1 MERRDEPRRESSLDQ
16 DRSDDREREEHT
28 PARSEGEDRPR
39 ERGKDSARD
48 EKDKKEET
56 PEEKRRKRRKAF
68 IIGGIIAIVILIAGG
83 AFGLHYYTTGRYFIE
98 TDDAYTQADDVAIS
112 AQVSGTVQELTVTDN
127 QQVRKGQVILA
138 IDSRTYRAEADQAQ
152 ADFVSASVNVAN
164 AMAQISLQDAVIAQS
179 ESDVQAAQAAVT
191 FAQEEYD
198 RYNKLAKTLAGSVQ
212 NQQRTAADLQQK
224 KADEVKAQAAL
235 ETERKRKNLLE
246 TQERQAEAAVTKAQ
260 AALEQAKVNLGYTT
274 IVAPIDGV
282 VGDRAVEIG
291 QYVQPGTRLLTIVP
305 MQQLYVVAN
314 YKETQ
319 LDRMH
324 YGQPVEIEI
333 DAYPGETVKGKVD
346 SLAPGSGSQF
356 ALLPPEN
363 ATGNFTKIVQRVP
376 VKILIDRDDPL
387 KDRLRPGLSVIATVD
402 TSDTKGKSLAE
413 RPTQGGLPP
422 PLTPPAT
429 DE

>member
-1 MERRDEPRRESSLDQ
+1 MNMERRDETRREPSLDR
-16 DRSDDREREEHT
+16 DRPDDHERQKDA
-28 PARSEGEDRPR
+28 PARSEDGGRSRAAEKTP
-39 ERGKDSARD
+39 ER
-48 EKDKKEET
+48 EET

-68 IIGGIIAIVILIAGG
+68 IIGGIVAIVILIAGG
-83 AFGLHYYTTGRYFIE
+83 AFGLHYYTTGRYLIE

-112 AQVSGTVQELTVTDN
+112 AQVSGDVQELTVTDN
-127 QQVRKGQVILA
+127 QQVRKGQVILV

-179 ESDVQAAQAAVT
+179 ESDIQAAQAAVT

-198 RYNKLAKTLAGSVQ
+198 RFTKLAKTLAGTIQ

-224 KADEVKAQAAL
+224 KADLVKAQAAL

-260 AALEQAKVNLGYTT
+260 AALEQAKVNLGYTS

-282 VGDRAVEIG
+282 IGDRAVEVG
-291 QYVQPGTRLLTIVP
+291 QYVAPGTRLLTIVP

-319 LDRMH
+319 LDRLH
-324 YGQPVEIEI
+324 YGQPVEIDI

-376 VKILIDRDDPL
+376 VKILIDPDDPL
-387 KDRLRPGLSVIATVD
+387 KGRLRPGLSVIATVD
-402 TSDTKGKSLAE
+402 TRDTKGKSLAQ

-422 PLTPPAT
+422 PLEPPAT

>member
-1 MERRDEPRRESSLDQ
+1 MERRDEPRREPTRDQ
-16 DRSDDREREEHT
+16 DRPDDREREEDT
-28 PARSEGEDRPR
+28 ARSEAE
-39 ERGKDSARD
+39 KDSGHD
-48 EKDKKEET
+48 KDET
-56 PEEKRRKRRKAF
+56 PQQKRHKRRKA
-68 IIGGIIAIVILIAGG
+68 ILIGGMIAIVILIAGG
-83 AFGLHYYTTGRYFIE
+83 AFGLHYYRTGRYLIE

-112 AQVSGTVQELTVTDN
+112 AQVSGDVQELTVTDN
-127 QQVRKGQVILA
+127 QQVRKGQVIIA
-138 IDSRTYRAEADQAQ
+138 IDSRTYRAQADQAQ
-152 ADFVSASVNVAN
+152 ADFVSASVSVAN
-164 AMAQISLQDAVIAQS
+164 AMAQINLQDAVITQA
-179 ESDVQAAQAAVT
+179 ESDVQAAQAGVT
-191 FAQEEYD
+191 FAQEEYA
-198 RYNKLAKTLAGSVQ
+198 RFTKLAKTLAGTVQ

-224 KADEVKAQAAL
+224 KADLVKAQAAL

-274 IVAPIDGV
+274 IVAPIEGV
-282 VGDRAVEIG
+282 VGDRAVEVG

-324 YGQPVEIEI
+324 YGQPVEIEV

-376 VKILIDRDDPL
+376 VKILIDQDDPL
-387 KDRLRPGLSVIATVD
+387 KERLRPGLSVIATVD
-402 TSDTKGKSLAE
+402 TRDTKGKKLAD

-422 PLTPPAT
+422 PVTPPAS

>member
-1 MERRDEPRRESSLDQ
+1 MDRRDEPRREPRLDQ
-16 DRSDDREREEHT
+16 DRPDAHAREEDA
-28 PARSEGEDRPR
+28 PAPSEE
-39 ERGKDSARD
+39 E
-48 EKDKKEET
+48 EKDET
-56 PEEKRRKRRKAF
+56 PQEKRRKRRKA
-68 IIGGIIAIVILIAGG
+68 IVIGGLVGIVVLIAGG
-83 AFGLHYYTTGRYFIE
+83 LFGLHYYTTGRYLIE

-112 AQVSGTVQELTVTDN
+112 AQVSGQVRELTVTDN

-138 IDSRTYRAEADQAQ
+138 IDDRTYRAEVDQAQ

-179 ESDVQAAQAAVT
+179 ESDVRAAQAAVV
-191 FAQEEYD
+191 FAQEEYN
-198 RYNKLAKTLAGSVQ
+198 RYTKLAKTLAGSVQ

-224 KADEVKAQAAL
+224 KADLVKAQAAL

-246 TQERQAEAAVTKAQ
+246 TAERQAEAAVTKTQ
-260 AALEQAKVNLGYTT
+260 AALEQAKIDLGYTT
-274 IVAPIDGV
+274 IVAPVDGV
-282 VGDRAVEIG
+282 IGDRAVEVG

-319 LDRMH
+319 LDRLH
-324 YGQPVEIEI
+324 DGQPVEIEV
-333 DAYPGETVKGKVD
+333 DAYPGETVKGKVE

-387 KDRLRPGLSVIATVD
+387 KGRLRPGLSVIATVD
-402 TSDTKGKSLAE
+402 TRDTKGKSLAE
-413 RPTQGGLPP
+413 RPPQGGLPP
-422 PLTPPAT
+422 PAEPPAT
-429 DE
+429 ERP